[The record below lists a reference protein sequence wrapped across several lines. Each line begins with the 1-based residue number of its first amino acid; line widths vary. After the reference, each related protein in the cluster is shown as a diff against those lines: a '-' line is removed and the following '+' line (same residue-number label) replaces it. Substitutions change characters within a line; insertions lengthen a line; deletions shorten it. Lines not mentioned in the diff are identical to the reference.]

1 MVLSSEINCI
11 LIGSLVRVCL
21 FQPAKDSHFI
31 VYNIINM
38 IWDGNGKEWEFSYGN
53 NMGMGISEKM
63 GMGMGGNRN
72 R

>member
-1 MVLSSEINCI
+1 LDQADHK
-11 LIGSLVRVCL
+11 LVRVCL

-31 VYNIINM
+31 VYNIINIL
-38 IWDGNGKEWEFSYGN
+38 IWDGNGKEWEFPYGN

-63 GMGMGGNRN
+63 GMGMGGNGN